1 MAGEIRLTFQFLSR
15 RAREVPKSGIREM
28 FNIAQRL
35 SGVINLSLGEPDFK
49 TPQHI
54 IKAAVEA
61 LQSGYTHYTSNRG
74 LLEFRE
80 AVAHKLKIQ
89 NNMDVDPETEVMA
102 TVGSMGALSLT
113 MLTIIDSGDEVLI
126 PSPGYVSYESQV
138 LMAGG
143 KPVPYRLRE
152 ENQFQPDL
160 DEISSLI
167 TPKTKAIVVNSP
179 SNPTGAVFDYD
190 VLKGI
195 ADLAADE
202 NILVISDEAYERI
215 TYDGIRHISPASLPG
230 MMERTISIFSFSK
243 TYAMTGWRIGYAV
256 ANKEIISEM
265 TKLQEHLVAHP
276 SSISQ
281 IAATVALRELNGQV
295 ERMVREYAERRLI
308 VMDGLSKIPGIR
320 FQRPRGSFYIF
331 PNIRSFEMSSEE
343 FTMHL
348 LREAKVIVV
357 PGSAFG
363 RFGEGYIR
371 ISYSISREML
381 KEAINRI
388 AKSIEK
394 LNA

>member
-1 MAGEIRLTFQFLSR
+1 MISQFISR
-15 RAREVPKSGIREM
+15 RARKVPKSGIREM

-54 IKAAVEA
+54 IRAAMEA
-61 LQSGYTHYTSNRG
+61 LQSGYTHYTPNRG

-80 AVAHKLKIQ
+80 AAAHKLKVQ
-89 NNMDVDPETEVMA
+89 NNIDVDPETEVMA

-126 PSPGYVSYESQV
+126 PSPGYVSYESQI

-143 KPVPYRLRE
+143 RPVPYRLKE
-152 ENQFQPDL
+152 ENRFQPDL

-167 TPKTKAIVVNSP
+167 TRKTKAIVVNSP

-190 VLKGI
+190 ALKGI

-202 NILVISDEAYERI
+202 NLLVISDEAYERI

-230 MMERTISIFSFSK
+230 MMDRTISIFSFSK

-281 IAATVALRELNGQV
+281 MAATAALRRLNGQV
-295 ERMVREYAERRLI
+295 ERMVREYAERRRI

-320 FQRPRGSFYIF
+320 FQRPMGAFYIF
-331 PNIRSFEMSSEE
+331 PNIRSFGMSSEE
-343 FTMHL
+343 FTMYL

-371 ISYSISREML
+371 ISYSVSGEML
-381 KEAINRI
+381 KEAIRRI
-388 AKSIEK
+388 AESIER

>member
-281 IAATVALRELNGQV
+281 IAATAALRELNGQV

>member
-1 MAGEIRLTFQFLSR
+1 MISQFISR

-54 IKAAVEA
+54 IRAAMEA
-61 LQSGYTHYTSNRG
+61 LQSGYTHYTPNRG

-80 AVAHKLKIQ
+80 AAAHKLKVQ
-89 NNMDVDPETEVMA
+89 NNIDVDPETEVMA

-126 PSPGYVSYESQV
+126 PSPGYVNYESQI

-143 KPVPYRLRE
+143 RPVPYRLKE
-152 ENQFQPDL
+152 ENRFQPDL

-167 TPKTKAIVVNSP
+167 TRKTKAIVVNSP

-190 VLKGI
+190 ALKGI

-202 NILVISDEAYERI
+202 NLLVISDEAYERI

-230 MMERTISIFSFSK
+230 MMDRTISIFSFSK

-281 IAATVALRELNGQV
+281 MAATAALRRLNGQV
-295 ERMVREYAERRLI
+295 ERMVREYAERRRI

-320 FQRPRGSFYIF
+320 FQKPMGAFYIF
-331 PNIRSFEMSSEE
+331 PNIISFGMSSEE
-343 FTMHL
+343 FTMYL

-371 ISYSISREML
+371 ISYSVSGEML
-381 KEAINRI
+381 KEAIRRI
-388 AKSIEK
+388 AESIER

>member
-1 MAGEIRLTFQFLSR
+1 
-15 RAREVPKSGIREM
+15 M
-28 FNIAQRL
+28 FNIAQKL
-35 SGVINLSLGEPDFK
+35 SDVINLSLGEPDFK

-61 LQSGYTHYTSNRG
+61 FQSGYTHYTPNRG
-74 LLEFRE
+74 LPEFRE
-80 AVAHKLKIQ
+80 AVAHKLKVQ

-143 KPVPYRLRE
+143 RPVPYRLRE

-167 TPKTKAIVVNSP
+167 TSKTKAIVVNSP
-179 SNPTGAVFDYD
+179 SNPTGAVFEYD

-202 NILVISDEAYERI
+202 NLLVISDEAYERI
-215 TYDGIRHISPASLPG
+215 TYDGIRHVSPASLPG

-281 IAATVALRELNGQV
+281 IAATAALRELNGQV
-295 ERMVREYAERRLI
+295 ERMVREYAERRQI

-320 FQRPRGSFYIF
+320 FQRPKGAFYIF
-331 PNIRSFEMSSEE
+331 PNIRSFGMSSEE
-343 FTMHL
+343 FTMYL

-371 ISYSISREML
+371 ISFSVSRETL
-381 KEAINRI
+381 KEAIMRI
-388 AKSIEK
+388 AESIER

>member
-1 MAGEIRLTFQFLSR
+1 MAGEIRLTFHFLSR

>member
-1 MAGEIRLTFQFLSR
+1 LISQFISR

-54 IKAAVEA
+54 IRAAMEA
-61 LQSGYTHYTSNRG
+61 LQSGYTHYTPNRG

-80 AVAHKLKIQ
+80 AAAHKLKVQ
-89 NNMDVDPETEVMA
+89 NNIDVDPETEVMA

-126 PSPGYVSYESQV
+126 PSPGYVSYESQI

-143 KPVPYRLRE
+143 RPVPYRLKE
-152 ENQFQPDL
+152 ENRFQPDL

-167 TPKTKAIVVNSP
+167 TRKTKAIVVNSP

-190 VLKGI
+190 ALKGI

-202 NILVISDEAYERI
+202 NLLVISDEAYERI

-230 MMERTISIFSFSK
+230 MMDRTISIFSFSK

-281 IAATVALRELNGQV
+281 MAATAALRRLNGQV
-295 ERMVREYAERRLI
+295 ERMVREYAERRRI

-320 FQRPRGSFYIF
+320 FQRPMGAFYIF
-331 PNIRSFEMSSEE
+331 PNIRSFGMSSEE
-343 FTMHL
+343 FTMYL

-371 ISYSISREML
+371 ISYSVSGEML
-381 KEAINRI
+381 KEAIRRI
-388 AKSIEK
+388 AESIER

>member
-1 MAGEIRLTFQFLSR
+1 MISQFLSR
-15 RAREVPKSGIREM
+15 RAREVPESGIREM

-35 SGVINLSLGEPDFK
+35 SGVINLSLGEPNFK

-54 IKAAVEA
+54 IRAAMEA
-61 LQSGYTHYTSNRG
+61 LQSGYTHYTPNRG

-80 AVAHKLKIQ
+80 AAAHKLKVE
-89 NNMDVDPETEVMA
+89 NNIDVDPETEVMA

-113 MLTIIDSGDEVLI
+113 MLTIIDCGDEVLI

-143 KPVPYRLRE
+143 RPVPYRLKE
-152 ENQFQPDL
+152 ENRFQPDL

-167 TPKTKAIVVNSP
+167 TRKTKAIVVNSP

-202 NILVISDEAYERI
+202 NLLVISDEAYERI
-215 TYDGIRHISPASLPG
+215 TYDGVRHISPASLPG
-230 MMERTISIFSFSK
+230 MMDRTISIFSFSK

-281 IAATVALRELNGQV
+281 IAATAALRELNGQV
-295 ERMVREYAERRLI
+295 ERMVREYAERRRI
-308 VMDGLSKIPGIR
+308 IMDGLSKIPGIR
-320 FQRPRGSFYIF
+320 FQRPRGAFYIF
-331 PNIRSFEMSSEE
+331 PNIRSFGMSSEE
-343 FTMHL
+343 FTMYL

-371 ISYSISREML
+371 ISYSVSGEML
-381 KEAINRI
+381 KEAIRRI
-388 AKSIEK
+388 AESIER

>member
-1 MAGEIRLTFQFLSR
+1 MTSQFLSR

-61 LQSGYTHYTSNRG
+61 LKSGYTHYTPNRG

-80 AVAHKLKIQ
+80 AVAHKLKVQ

-143 KPVPYRLRE
+143 RPVPYRLRE

-167 TPKTKAIVVNSP
+167 TSKTKAIVVNSP
-179 SNPTGAVFDYD
+179 SNPTGAVFEYD

-202 NILVISDEAYERI
+202 NLLVISDEAYERI

-281 IAATVALRELNGQV
+281 IAATAALRELNGQV
-295 ERMVREYAERRLI
+295 ERMVREYAERRQI
-308 VMDGLSKIPGIR
+308 VMDGLSKISGIR
-320 FQRPRGSFYIF
+320 FQRPKGAFYIF
-331 PNIRSFEMSSEE
+331 PNIRSFGMSSEE

-348 LREAKVIVV
+348 LRKAKVIVV

-371 ISYSISREML
+371 ISYSVSRETL
-381 KEAINRI
+381 KEAIMRI
-388 AKSIEK
+388 AESIEK

>member
-1 MAGEIRLTFQFLSR
+1 MAGEIRLTFHFLSR

-61 LQSGYTHYTSNRG
+61 LQSGHTHYTSNRG